1 MQDLM
6 ARHTVATIAQ
16 ALGLPVMGNGAIV
29 IKRAAEP
36 GDAGPDDLAMAMASK
51 YAEALSAGSARAA
64 ILWDG
69 ADWQSYGLSAAILTP
84 RPRLAMAGVTEALA
98 RDTGPRPGIHPS
110 AVCDEECDIGADPA
124 IGPHV
129 VIEAGAKIGARARI
143 GAGSFLGQ
151 NVVIG
156 DDAMIA
162 PGTHIGHDVIIGD
175 RFRSQPKA
183 IIGGDGFSFVTPER
197 SAVENVR
204 ASLGDRGDAPE
215 QSWLRIHSLG
225 AVVIGD
231 DVEIGAATT
240 IDRGTIRSTRIGN
253 GTKIDNL
260 VQVGHNVQIGEDSLI
275 CAQSGVA
282 GSTVVGARVVVGGQ
296 AGVTDNI
303 VVGDDAVVGAAAKVL
318 SNVPPGRVL
327 MGYPAMKMDAFFKIS
342 RNFRR
347 LPKLVEDMRDVR
359 AALASKYKT
368 EDE

>member
-1 MQDLM
+1 M
-6 ARHTVATIAQ
+6 AGHTVAQIAD
-16 ALGLPVMGNGAIV
+16 ALGLPAMGDASIV
-29 IKRAAEP
+29 IHKAAEP
-36 GDAGPDDLAMAMASK
+36 RDAGPDDLAMAMAPK
-51 YAEALSAGSARAA
+51 YAETLNQGHARAA

-69 ADWQSYGLSAAILTP
+69 ADWQSFGLKAAILAP
-84 RPRLAMAGVTEALA
+84 RPRLAMAGVTAKLA
-98 RDTGPRPGIHPS
+98 RDPGPPKGIHAS
-110 AVCDEECDIGADPA
+110 AVIAQGATVGRDAA

-129 VIEAGAKIGARARI
+129 VIDDGAKIGARARI
-143 GAGSFLGQ
+143 GAGTYIGPD
-151 NVVIG
+151 VDIG
-156 DDAMIA
+156 DDALIA
-162 PGTHIGHDVIIGD
+162 PGVYIGHSVTIGD
-175 RFRSQPKA
+175 RFQAQPKS

-204 ASLGDRGDAPE
+204 STLGDRGDAPE

-231 DVEIGAATT
+231 DVEIGAAAT
-240 IDRGTIRSTRIGN
+240 IDRGTIRSTTIAQ

-282 GSTVVGARVVVGGQ
+282 GSTRIGARVVVGGQ

-303 VVGDDAVVGAAAKVL
+303 VVGDDAVIGAAAKVL
-318 SNVPPGRVL
+318 SNVPAGRVL

-347 LPKLVEDMRDVR
+347 LPKLVDDMRAVK
-359 AALASKYKT
+359 AALPGALSDK
-368 EDE
+368 DE